1 MKADGQASTLPGDS
15 TGLREDVHAV
25 RKRLPESHAARKR
38 AAPTAA
44 RGEKRLFKSGRPPP
58 RPPLP
63 AREKTRDPASAPK
76 ERTKGDCFSPGLR
89 AMAETKSR
97 AATRR
102 NDGAI
107 PPPAGRTRRVF
118 LAHRERVAYNRGMDT
133 LRTIA
138 FALLLLV
145 FPAMLGA
152 EEPEPALTL
161 PGDAIVWLSPEKGLD
176 MARLAYVED
185 KGDEFSRRIVI
196 RVLRFDTDEYDF
208 RLFSSRWE
216 GQSIPTMREWAA
228 SKALT
233 AAINASMY
241 LKDGQTSTG
250 YMRSG
255 ERTNNSRIVS
265 RYGAFFVAGPRENGL
280 PRAAVLDRSVDD
292 WQNLL
297 PRYDIVVQNFRLM
310 GPDARQIWP
319 ANGPEHAI
327 AAIAEDMN
335 GRILFLHCSDP
346 TSVHDFVE
354 ALKAHTDLNLNS
366 AMYVEGGSEASLLL
380 SLPESFQLWNG
391 MSPASYMF
399 SSRGDAIPLP
409 NILGVIR
416 RQH

>member
-1 MKADGQASTLPGDS
+1 
-15 TGLREDVHAV
+15 
-25 RKRLPESHAARKR
+25 
-38 AAPTAA
+38 
-44 RGEKRLFKSGRPPP
+44 
-58 RPPLP
+58 
-63 AREKTRDPASAPK
+63 
-76 ERTKGDCFSPGLR
+76 
-89 AMAETKSR
+89 MAETKSR

-102 NDGAI
+102 NDGAL
-107 PPPAGRTRRVF
+107 PPPTGQTRRVF

>member
-1 MKADGQASTLPGDS
+1 
-15 TGLREDVHAV
+15 
-25 RKRLPESHAARKR
+25 
-38 AAPTAA
+38 
-44 RGEKRLFKSGRPPP
+44 
-58 RPPLP
+58 
-63 AREKTRDPASAPK
+63 
-76 ERTKGDCFSPGLR
+76 
-89 AMAETKSR
+89 
-97 AATRR
+97 
-102 NDGAI
+102 
-107 PPPAGRTRRVF
+107 
-118 LAHRERVAYNRGMDT
+118 MDT

-161 PGDAIVWLSPEKGLD
+161 PGDAIIWLSPEKGLD

-310 GPDARQIWP
+310 GPDSQQIWP
-319 ANGPEHAI
+319 AKGPEHAI

-346 TSVHDFVE
+346 ASVHDFVE

-366 AMYVEGGSEASLLL
+366 AMYVEGGSEAPCSSVCPNPPALERHVARILHVF
-380 SLPESFQLWNG
+380 LPRRRH
-391 MSPASYMF
+391 SPAQH
-399 SSRGDAIPLP
+399 P
-409 NILGVIR
+409 R
-416 RQH
+416 RHTPPTLIKDPPPRTRRRSQPPTPQSGTDNGPSTLR